1 MNQMSELFVIA
12 RLRVM
17 ATDAQLQG
25 YRNQL
30 VDLEA
35 NRKGL
40 LGISTWRSLE
50 PDGGLMQIMR
60 YPDQTS
66 ADDALEALMSSKVG
80 PLVASVTIDP
90 PDVAVVTPKSV
101 HGKSLEDVPVGGF
114 ASFAIRFSDPG
125 QQEDL
130 ERDTI
135 EVLAELAYIPGYLG
149 SAWGN
154 NVALPEE
161 IVSIVTW
168 SSQEA
173 LLSSIPSSHKVKI
186 QKWQKAF

>member
-1 MNQMSELFVIA
+1 MSELFVIA

-66 ADDALEALMSSKVG
+66 ADDALEDLMSSKVG